1 MSDVKRPAAA
11 VLRGLLVAITGLL
24 LALLVV
30 VVALMIAAQVMPDH
44 NAPMTP

>member
-11 VLRGLLVAITGLL
+11 VLRGLLVAIAGFF

-30 VVALMIAAQVMPDH
+30 LVVLMVAAQIVPDH